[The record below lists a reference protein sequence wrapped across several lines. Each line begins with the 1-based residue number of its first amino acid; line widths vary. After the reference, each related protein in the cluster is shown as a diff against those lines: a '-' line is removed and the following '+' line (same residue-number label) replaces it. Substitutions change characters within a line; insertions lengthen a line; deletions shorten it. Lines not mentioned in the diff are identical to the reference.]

1 MNITKDYLRKI
12 IKEEL
17 ANISIPDE
25 HTAAID
31 ALDKHIL
38 NNYKDDETM
47 NDLVS
52 ELRDIVTDY
61 ESSVGVE
68 YSPDGDSYGSG
79 PQEVEFTAVEEKFND
94 LKDYIDD
101 KGYNDK
107 KLLVALNKAEE
118 TTKEYANDRDKKA
131 TRQMLVKSKRM

>member
-17 ANISIPDE
+17 ANISIPDK
-25 HTAAID
+25 HTADINF
-31 ALDKHIL
+31 LYKHIL

-61 ESSVGVE
+61 ESSVE

-79 PQEVEFTAVEEKFND
+79 PQEVDFTEVEGQFSD
-94 LKDYIDD
+94 LRDHIND

-107 KLLVALNKAEE
+107 KLLDALDNAEE
-118 TTKEYANDRDKKA
+118 ATKEYANDPYKKA